1 MTATHL
7 YKASKPLT
15 KKPVGVE
22 VAGETP
28 SLTREFV
35 GETDR
40 VLEHT
45 QNHPPR
51 NQHQK
56 GLICLW
62 VAEEVTESQLRA
74 EQVKLFPLGPLPN
87 IRATIQQ
94 SGLLHPGKYLGSSPS
109 YITGALR
116 QRNTA
121 QMKEQIKAPEKEQS
135 DKEIDSQHI

>member
-1 MTATHL
+1 MRQTVQPRVPL
-7 YKASKPLT
+7 WGNKASKPLT

-74 EQVKLFPLGPLPN
+74 EQAALSLLGPSPTYSATTQLCELP
-87 IRATIQQ
+87 
-94 SGLLHPGKYLGSSPS
+94 HPGKYLRLCPLL
-109 YITGALR
+109 YNRHTKTK
-116 QRNTA
+116 NMA
-121 QMKEQIKAPEKEQS
+121 QMK
-135 DKEIDSQHI
+135 